1 MPARAKIGASHRR
14 LVDVV
19 GDEDGAALVEF
30 TVMLPLF
37 FLVMFGILEWGN
49 IFFVQNNM
57 LVAARL
63 AARDAAINPASN
75 TDAAVVAAACGSAT
89 SPTPITGTTY
99 TYTFT
104 YSYNQGCAGA
114 SSTALGNVA
123 LTIATPAA
131 AASVIN
137 YLGMIGAGNLT
148 ATVTMQQEYVCPAGS
163 GAAAAV
169 ANMLAARWRPTEAA
183 IAP

>member
-63 AARDAAINPASN
+63 AVRDAAIDPASN
-75 TDAAVVAAACGSAT
+75 TRAAVVAAACGSAN
-89 SPTPITGTTY
+89 PTPITGTTY

-114 SSTALGNVA
+114 SSTAFGNVA

-137 YLGMIGAGNLT
+137 YLGMIGAGSLT
-148 ATVTMQQEYVCPAGS
+148 ATVTMQQEYVCPASS
-163 GAAAAV
+163 GAAGAV
-169 ANMLAARWRPTEAA
+169 SQRC
-183 IAP
+183 